1 MNFSSSRA
9 REPIKSRTE
18 NKEWNRRMSASAQHN
33 AEVDLRKTPKSK
45 SQNSSQT
52 SGNRAGIRE
61 DLKKAGLHNDRL
73 DRISKAIHRDVEAGI
88 YDGAAFIVA
97 RHGVIGIHEAVGFAE
112 CAVNRRLRIDDVFN
126 ILSVSKAF
134 TDVIILSLIERG
146 ELALTTLVGDI
157 IPELNV
163 KAREVVTVFNL
174 LTHTAGSPQILF
186 PVKAELMGNL
196 DAVIKAICPLE
207 LISIPGRSVCYSPL
221 WGHALLGEIIRRL
234 DGKKRALRDIFQD
247 ELFGPLTMKDTAM
260 GRRKDLSPRI
270 VPIVAHDPSFGNMS
284 AKEVEEHNQFITEDA
299 EIPWMG
305 CVSTA
310 YDLFRFAEMLRCGG
324 ELDAVRILSPASVRQ
339 ATTIQT
345 GTLANEY
352 FALVM
357 KERGIEPPPANI
369 GLDFQIRGDG
379 VGPNPMGN
387 LTSPRTYGKFG
398 LGGTGFWVDPERD
411 VTFVFLRSV
420 LLEHLNDTAKYQRI
434 SDMVMAA
441 VI

>member
-1 MNFSSSRA
+1 V
-9 REPIKSRTE
+9 KT
-18 NKEWNRRMSASAQHN
+18 
-33 AEVDLRKTPKSK
+33 TPKSK
-45 SQNSSQT
+45 PRSSSLRSRSQARNASRT
-52 SGNRAGIRE
+52 GKNI
-61 DLKKAGLHNDRL
+61 KKAGLNVDQLHRL
-73 DRISKAIHRDVEAGI
+73 STAIHRDVEADL
-88 YDGAAFIVA
+88 YDGAVVIVA
-97 RHGVIGIHEAVGFAE
+97 RHGVIGLYEAVGFA
-112 CAVNRRLRIDDVFN
+112 NRAMNRLLRIDDVFN

-146 ELALTTLVGDI
+146 ELALTTRVGDI
-157 IPELNV
+157 ILGLNA
-163 KAREVVTVFNL
+163 KAKETVTVFSL

-186 PVKAELMGNL
+186 PVETGLMGNL

-207 LISIPGRSVCYSPL
+207 LIAVPGKSVSYSPL

-234 DGKKRALRDIFQD
+234 DGNKRALRDIFRD
-247 ELFGPLTMKDTAM
+247 ELFGPLKMKDTAM
-260 GRRKDLSPRI
+260 GRRKDLNSRI
-270 VPIVAHDPSFGNMS
+270 IPIVAHDPSFGNMS

-310 YDLFRFAEMLRCGG
+310 YDLFRFAEMLRRGG
-324 ELDAVRILSPASVRQ
+324 ELDGVRILSPASVIQ

-357 KERGIEPPPANI
+357 EEHGIRPPPANI
-369 GLDFQIRGDG
+369 GLDFQIRGEG
-379 VGPNPMGN
+379 IGPNSMGN
-387 LTSPRTYGKFG
+387 LTSPGTYGKFG

-411 VTFVFLRSV
+411 VSFVFLRSG
-420 LLEHLNDTAKYQRI
+420 LLEHLNDTAQYQRI
-434 SDMVMAA
+434 SDMAMAA